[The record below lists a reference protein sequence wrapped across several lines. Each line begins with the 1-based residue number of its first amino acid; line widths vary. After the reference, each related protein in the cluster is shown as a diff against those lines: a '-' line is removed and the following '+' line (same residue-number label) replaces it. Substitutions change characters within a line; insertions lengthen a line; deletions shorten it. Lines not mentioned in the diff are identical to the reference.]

1 MINSRIEPF
10 QGIDLRTLQ
19 SLILIDLTQVDSIDI
34 DITVNPQG
42 TAALSIARGSG
53 QCLNF
58 TATFVIILMFRHLL
72 TWLRSTSLHFL
83 FPLDESIKFH
93 KLVGW
98 TTLFLSMIHTI
109 AHIVNFSK

>member
-1 MINSRIEPF
+1 M
-10 QGIDLRTLQ
+10 
-19 SLILIDLTQVDSIDI
+19 
-34 DITVNPQG
+34 QG

-58 TATFVIILMFRHLL
+58 TSTFVIILMFRHLL
-72 TWLRSTSLHFL
+72 TWIRSTSLHFL

-98 TTLFLSMIHTI
+98 TTLFLSIVHVI
-109 AHIVNFSK
+109 AHIVNFSKQYPHMGITFLP